1 MSEWYDSQNKP
12 NSSLRE
18 LLREHLDRTNPRRK
32 ELTRDETTKLAKLEG
47 IATKLRRREI
57 VQNRQLKIWLSDDE
71 YAAIDAERQEQLALR
86 EELKEKPIEL
96 KRYEKKLRDA
106 TF

>member
-1 MSEWYDSQNKP
+1 MSEWLDRQNKP

-18 LLREHLDRTNPRRK
+18 LLREHLDQTNPRRK

-57 VQNRQLKIWLSDDE
+57 VQNRQPKIWLSNDE
-71 YAAIDAERQEQLALR
+71 YAAIDAERQ
-86 EELKEKPIEL
+86 KSN
-96 KRYEKKLRDA
+96 
-106 TF
+106 